1 MRLSLA
7 GIFTGEQQ
15 IIVVVN
21 GNEIYNEVISDRSEI
36 RIPFSMSEDR
46 VLDMLIRLPKAAAP
60 NQMNDKEPLDNRQL
74 GLALTSIVFEKKGNM
89 E

>member
-1 MRLSLA
+1 
-7 GIFTGEQQ
+7 
-15 IIVVVN
+15 
-21 GNEIYNEVISDRSEI
+21 
-36 RIPFSMSEDR
+36 MSEDR